1 MFVLL
6 TCDVNT
12 EDADGKK
19 TITRLAKAVC
29 KLWTAC
35 AEFGI
40 RVHTRS
46 GAVPQVK
53 S

>member
-1 MFVLL
+1 MFVLI
-6 TCDVNT
+6 TYDVNT
-12 EDADGKK
+12 EDAD
-19 TITRLAKAVC
+19 
-29 KLWTAC
+29 AC